1 MVPYLS
7 ISWKSS
13 LWWLIYDG
21 FRSFGGLFYVA
32 IYLLGC
38 VLFWMFLCQL
48 FVMCR
53 GFMWS
58 ILQHVIPAHI
68 ITVFV
73 TTSQLF
79 SIISIV
85 YVLPIHCGQFAP
97 LLVYFGYLL
106 AISCYF
112 NSEIISANFNSS
124 LRCAASSAKNA
135 FSYFSTTNNYN
146 RNNLIFQPQP
156 MELWT
161 SLKMAFWHLLT

>member
-1 MVPYLS
+1 M
-7 ISWKSS
+7 
-13 LWWLIYDG
+13 
-21 FRSFGGLFYVA
+21 A

-38 VLFWMFLCQL
+38 ALSWMFICQL

-53 GFMWS
+53 EFMWS
-58 ILQHVIPAHI
+58 TVQHVIPAHI

-106 AISCYF
+106 AFSCYF
-112 NSEIISANFNSS
+112 DSDTISANFNCG
-124 LRCAASSAKNA
+124 LGCAGSSANYA
-135 FSYFSTTNNYN
+135 FSQFSTTNNHN
-146 RNNLIFQPQP
+146 IINLIFPLQP
-156 MELWT
+156 MEL
-161 SLKMAFWHLLT
+161 